1 MTDDG
6 TGLTASGASDAVSG
20 FPAAADFA
28 RVSQALDGR
37 TGRNR
42 ARGGVAQIAADS
54 DVAAIE
60 ACLAAK
66 RGRSAHTLRAYR
78 REAYRL
84 YAWAIAF
91 RAKALSDLALE
102 DVEAYHAWL
111 AAPAAHPSW
120 VARGWTLFR
129 VPLSLASQAQALTV
143 CQGIFAW
150 LVDAGY
156 LAGNPFKLYDGGR
169 AAQAQQEVR
178 ERAPARYLP
187 RPLWDWLVSELD
199 ALRPLDNRGG
209 RQSSYER
216 QRFLLLFLYWTGLRR
231 TELAT
236 AMMAGFRREGGVWT
250 LDVRGKGRVLEEPIV
265 VLAPAMATLVRYRL
279 ARGLAA
285 EPSRAEL
292 DVPLVAR
299 LGDGEAITDH
309 FLNAQV
315 KALLGRAAERCEAE
329 HPEWAERLGAA
340 TAHWLR
346 HSFVTHSAEAGVP
359 IESVADQVRHRS
371 LDTTRRVYRH
381 VDARRRRID
390 LDRLR

>member
-1 MTDDG
+1 MADDG
-6 TGLTASGASDAVSG
+6 TGLTANDTGDTISG

-37 TGRNR
+37 AGRNR
-42 ARGGVAQIAADS
+42 ARNAVAQIAADS

-91 RAKALSDLALE
+91 RAKAISDLALE

-111 AAPAAHPSW
+111 AAPRAHPSW
-120 VARGWTLFR
+120 LARGWTLFR
-129 VPLSLASQAQALTV
+129 GPLSLASQVQALTV

-156 LAGNPFKLYDGGR
+156 LAGNPFKLYDSGR
-169 AAQAQQEVR
+169 ATQARQEVR
-178 ERAPARYLP
+178 ERAPARFLP
-187 RPLWDWLVSELD
+187 RPLWDWLVAELD
-199 ALRPLDNRGG
+199 ALRPADNRGG

-216 QRFLLLFLYWTGLRR
+216 QRFLVLFLYWTGLRR
-231 TELAT
+231 SELAT
-236 AMMAGFRREGGVWT
+236 ATMTGFRREGETWT
-250 LDVRGKGRVLEEPIV
+250 LEILGKGRVLEEPIV
-265 VLAPAMATLVRYRL
+265 VLAPAMAALARYRL

-292 DVPLVAR
+292 DVPLVAH

-315 KALLGRAAERCEAE
+315 KALLRRAADRCEAE
-329 HPEWAERLGAA
+329 RP
-340 TAHWLR
+340 
-346 HSFVTHSAEAGVP
+346 
-359 IESVADQVRHRS
+359 
-371 LDTTRRVYRH
+371 
-381 VDARRRRID
+381 
-390 LDRLR
+390 